1 MTSANAVSPRSIG
14 CTHSVEMGSTATLS
28 GECRECADRFARAA
42 EGDCRGQVTTR
53 RQLHGGNSL
62 RRSAA
67 TVGNIVSYI
76 DGSSSQRRR
85 AVVAVFLAFWTI
97 LVAAE
102 WALPGTEAAPA
113 HGPHPLASAV
123 GAPVAVQLDHQHIS
137 LGGIAPSPESFAE
150 AVLRRGT
157 VTLIALAL
165 VSALAVLPALWRY
178 APLAPIRG
186 PPRSPVAQTGRVVL
200 VRLCIARR

>member
-1 MTSANAVSPRSIG
+1 M
-14 CTHSVEMGSTATLS
+14 
-28 GECRECADRFARAA
+28 
-42 EGDCRGQVTTR
+42 
-53 RQLHGGNSL
+53 
-62 RRSAA
+62 
-67 TVGNIVSYI
+67 SYI

-97 LVAAE
+97 IVAAE

-123 GAPVAVQLDHQHIS
+123 GAPVAVQLDHPHIS
-137 LGGIAPSPESFAE
+137 QGGSAPSPESFAE
-150 AVLRRGT
+150 AVLPRGT
-157 VTLIALAL
+157 ITLIALAM

-186 PPRSPVAQTGRVVL
+186 PPRSPVAQTGRHVL